1 MKVFLSHSAKA
12 AGFALKAAGV
22 LREQGLDV
30 WLAEEQVMPGDN
42 YATLIGEALGSCDAM
57 VVLLTPDKDDAQ
69 MTNYE
74 MSYALGEPNYRKKVF
89 PLIVTNHESMAVSK
103 SLVPW
108 IYSNRT
114 QTVRPAGLGA
124 KLKIIA
130 QALGVASEH
139 TATVAA
145 AR

>member
-12 AGFALKAAGV
+12 AGLARKAAGV
-22 LREQGLDV
+22 LREQGLEV

-42 YATLIGEALGSCDAM
+42 YATLIGEALNSCDAM

-69 MTNYE
+69 MTNYD
-74 MSYALGEPNYRKKVF
+74 MIYALGAPNYRQKVF
-89 PLIVTNHESMAVSK
+89 PLIVASHESMAVTK

-108 IYSNRT
+108 IFMGTT
-114 QTVRPAGLGA
+114 QTVRPAELAA

-130 QALGVASEH
+130 QRLGPASESS
-139 TATVAA
+139 ASVAA